1 MSYMESGPC
10 YQPNRGK
17 NTTKTVQREV
27 PRTSQPAPIQARPTA
42 IGDAPATTSVEN
54 FRKENDNEPLD
65 MSHCNLTKKTTP
77 VDVPKEI
84 SHVDPKMGKRKR
96 KRTLSSSSSSSSCS
110 ASSNSSSASNDTTF
124 SKAADPEV
132 DLTEEVAYSV
142 KEVETPMYIPSNKD
156 EVGVSLIAEISKNR
170 LLLNIGGKKFETS
183 ASTLKNEP
191 DGLLAE
197 MISKDSAVA
206 PYKTEGLTTYFL
218 DRNPRFFDFV
228 LDYLRDPLNFV
239 KILPSNKQVL
249 RQLHVEATYYRLTGL
264 VEILEQQGR
273 SSIWEK

>member
-1 MSYMESGPC
+1 MS
-10 YQPNRGK
+10 R
-17 NTTKTVQREV
+17 R
-27 PRTSQPAPIQARPTA
+27 
-42 IGDAPATTSVEN
+42 
-54 FRKENDNEPLD
+54 
-65 MSHCNLTKKTTP
+65 NLTKKTTP

-84 SHVDPKMGKRKR
+84 SHVDSKMGKRKR
-96 KRTLSSSSSSSSCS
+96 KRTLSSSSLSSSCS
-110 ASSNSSSASNDTTF
+110 ALSNSSASNDTTF

-142 KEVETPMYIPSNKD
+142 KEVEAPMYIPSDKD
-156 EVGVSLIAEISKNR
+156 KASVNLIAEIQKNR

-183 ASTLKNEP
+183 APTLKNEP
-191 DGLLAE
+191 EGLLAE
-197 MISKDSAVA
+197 MISKDSDVA
-206 PYKTEGLTTYFL
+206 PYKAEGLTTYLL
-218 DRNPRFFDFV
+218 DRSPRFFDFV